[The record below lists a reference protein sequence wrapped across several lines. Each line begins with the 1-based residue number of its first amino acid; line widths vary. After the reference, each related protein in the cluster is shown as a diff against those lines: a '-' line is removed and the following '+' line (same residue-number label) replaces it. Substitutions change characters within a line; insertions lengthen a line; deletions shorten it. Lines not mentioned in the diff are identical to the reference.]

1 MHDDKTYLS
10 KEKMKELKI
19 ELEELK
25 TVKRKEIA
33 EKLEYAK
40 SLGDLSENAEYQ
52 EARESQGILEER
64 IRSIEFS
71 LKTAV
76 VVSASKSDKVNVGST
91 VTIKKEGKAQKI
103 EYKIVGSE
111 EVNISEQKISTVSP
125 MGMAMMGKK
134 KGEKFTL
141 KSPAGESIFTVVKIV

>member
-10 KEKMKELKI
+10 KEKMNELKI

>member
-76 VVSASKSDKVNVGST
+76 VVSASKSDTVNVGST